1 MFKTTIFPR
10 FSDTDA
16 LGHINNTAFAIWFEE
31 ARLPIFKIFH
41 PTLEVK
47 SWPLI
52 IARIEID
59 LLAQTY
65 WGKDVEIRTYVEK
78 VGNSSCHLRHEAW
91 QEGNRVAKGLA
102 ILIHFDYKTNHS
114 KPIDDGIR
122 QVLLSHQKTSVAEV

>member
-1 MFKTTIFPR
+1 MFQTTIFPR
-10 FSDTDA
+10 FTDTDA

-31 ARLPIFKIFH
+31 ARLPIFEIFH

-65 WGKDVEIRTYVEK
+65 WGKDVEIRTFIEK

-91 QEGNRVAKGLA
+91 QEGNKVAKGLA
-102 ILIHFDYKTNHS
+102 ILIYFDYVSNQSKTIEEH
-114 KPIDDGIR
+114 IR
-122 QVLLSHQKTSVAEV
+122 QQLLQHQQ

>member
-1 MFKTTIFPR
+1 MFQTTIFPR
-10 FSDTDA
+10 FTDTDA

-31 ARLPIFKIFH
+31 ARLPIFEIFH

-65 WGKDVEIRTYVEK
+65 W
-78 VGNSSCHLRHEAW
+78 
-91 QEGNRVAKGLA
+91 AKTLK
-102 ILIHFDYKTNHS
+102 F
-114 KPIDDGIR
+114 
-122 QVLLSHQKTSVAEV
+122 VLLSKRSATRLVTYATRLGKKGIK